1 MKYFLILCFFIF
13 FLEYEHLL
21 CILNVKEKKIWI
33 PPMMH
38 LLNNVVFTVNHLV
51 TMYFYTFIY
60 CFCECLIVLKIMIS
74 RYFYLLEILI
84 MCFLHFPTNLI
95 SIIGLGIALHH
106 INQILKTILNRNLT
120 S

>member
-1 MKYFLILCFFIF
+1 MNYFLVFCFFIF
-13 FLEYEHLL
+13 IIEYEY
-21 CILNVKEKKIWI
+21 IFYNNDANEKKIWI

-74 RYFYLLEILI
+74 RYFILLEILI
-84 MCFLHFPTNLI
+84 FCFLHFPTN
-95 SIIGLGIALHH
+95 IICITGLGVSLYFA
-106 INQILKTILNRNLT
+106 NQIIKTILNRDL
-120 S
+120 